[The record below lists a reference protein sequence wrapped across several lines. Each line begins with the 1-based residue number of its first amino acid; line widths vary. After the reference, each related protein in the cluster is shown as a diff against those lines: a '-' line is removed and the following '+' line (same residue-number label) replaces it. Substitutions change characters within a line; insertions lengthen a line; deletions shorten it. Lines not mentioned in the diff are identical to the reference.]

1 MEIELLFKITGIGI
15 LTAVVVQLLKQN
27 GREELATIA
36 AIVGLILGTLQMLN
50 MLTSLM
56 DTIRHTFALY

>member
-1 MEIELLFKITGIGI
+1 MEIELLFKIAGIGI

-36 AIVGLILGTLQMLN
+36 AIVGLILGTLQMLT
-50 MLTSLM
+50 MLTSLL

>member
-27 GREELATIA
+27 GREELGTIA